1 MPRAFCAA
9 ALLLGSSTAAASAL
23 GQTSNPSSSPT
34 HQGQVLQVELTNT
47 VRARRAKV
55 GDPVKART
63 VTALILTDQKVIPEG
78 SKVVGHVV
86 RVDCPP
92 TSSQETVLSIA
103 FDQFQL
109 KRGRTLSA
117 NLSIRAAAFLRGTVH
132 RSSGEF
138 GFDVPSPSWSPS
150 VPPRKGLQLPP
161 EGPRNPNTQP
171 HSSAQ
176 PEINQVDYNRG
187 DLRFASGGAL
197 IGMPGV
203 SFHIDRSAGTATF
216 QSSSR
221 KLELKS
227 GLQLVLRVDSRTES
241 PQVK

>member
-1 MPRAFCAA
+1 MPRVFYAA
-9 ALLLGSSTAAASAL
+9 ALFLGFSTTASAL
-23 GQTSNPSSSPT
+23 GQTLNPSSSLM
-34 HQGQVLQVELTNT
+34 HQGPVLQVELSNT

-63 VTALILTDQKVIPEG
+63 VTALILTGQTVIPEG
-78 SKVVGHVV
+78 SKVVGHVL
-86 RVDCPP
+86 RVDCPL
-92 TSSQETVLSIA
+92 TSSQDTVLSIA
-103 FDQFQL
+103 FDEFQL
-109 KRGRTLSA
+109 KHGRTLPA
-117 NLSIRAAAFLRGTVH
+117 NLSIRAAGFLGATVR
-132 RSSGEF
+132 RSADEF
-138 GFDVPSPSWSPS
+138 GFDAPSSSWSPS
-150 VPPRKGLQLPP
+150 IPPRKGLQLPP
-161 EGPRNPNTQP
+161 EGPRNPNSQP

-176 PEINQVDYNRG
+176 PEITQVDYNRG
-187 DLRFASGGAL
+187 DLRSASSGTL